1 MKLEWKWYTYYEPK
15 NGKKEHCAQFSRS
28 FVQNNSFIFRAL
40 KVPVDI
46 VEKCKQTAAALF
58 LSSFFEEKAREILNL
73 SDLKKN
79 IILPL
84 NNIDWP
90 YPPFSK
96 YILWMISVIL
106 EANLNKSMRTK
117 IQTWKIELL
126 EKWHFYNDYQ
136 IVKKIVFHSTRK
148 PSPFL

>member
-15 NGKKEHCAQFSRS
+15 NGKTEHGAQFSRS

-73 SDLKKN
+73 SDLKKHHP
-79 IILPL
+79 PL
-84 NNIDWP
+84 
-90 YPPFSK
+90 K
-96 YILWMISVIL
+96 
-106 EANLNKSMRTK
+106 
-117 IQTWKIELL
+117 
-126 EKWHFYNDYQ
+126 
-136 IVKKIVFHSTRK
+136 
-148 PSPFL
+148 